1 MWIVGI
7 FVILNIFYLLPLIH
21 DINRRGVLDTTLRD
35 KVSQWLAAG
44 EWFYPGTPVSFTNK
58 TDRRDITEI
67 LLKVTLNIITLT
79 NDMTRG
85 RRGRDRMVVGF
96 ITTYAV
102 SAYHHWCCEFESRSG
117 RGVQHHVIKFVSGL
131 RQVSSFLRVFRFP
144 PPIKLTATIKL
155 K

>member
-1 MWIVGI
+1 MCQ
-7 FVILNIFYLLPLIH
+7 LLATG
-21 DINRRGVLDTTLRD
+21 RC
-35 KVSQWLAAG
+35 VSL
-44 EWFYPGTPVSFTNK
+44 GTPVSFTNK

-102 SAYHHWCCEFESRSG
+102 SAYHH
-117 RGVQHHVIKFVSGL
+117 
-131 RQVSSFLRVFRFP
+131 
-144 PPIKLTATIKL
+144 
-155 K
+155 